1 MTAYMLNLRDPDKT
15 MLSAPG
21 GKNVNLSE
29 LMRFAN
35 IIVPEGFSFIAN
47 AYQHTVFSNVRLNK
61 TAGHCSLQRHDGRPV
76 RSFIRRAT

>member
-35 IIVPEGFSFIAN
+35 IIVPKNRVE
-47 AYQHTVFSNVRLNK
+47 RLMK
-61 TAGHCSLQRHDGRPV
+61 ELG
-76 RSFIRRAT
+76 IRAKHKKKFKVTIDS